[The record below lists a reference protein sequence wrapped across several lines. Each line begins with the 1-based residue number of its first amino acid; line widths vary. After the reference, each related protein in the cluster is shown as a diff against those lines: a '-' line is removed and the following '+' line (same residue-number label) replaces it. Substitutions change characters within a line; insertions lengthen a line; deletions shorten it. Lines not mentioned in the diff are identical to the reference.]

1 MEPYSASNRATSN
14 EADMELGRSSQHR
27 EPDPA
32 RETPAQPPKAEAPR
46 FWVVP
51 SGSGGDPAEAP
62 GTLSR
67 DDVPD
72 VALIAALAA
81 GEVEALGALY
91 DRHARIVFA
100 LLLRI
105 FSDRDAAEEIL
116 QEVFLRAWQHAH
128 AFDDSRGTVR
138 SWLYGIAHNLALN
151 ELRRRRRR
159 PQPQPRP
166 ASADAEDDDYREQIA
181 ADSDPAVD
189 AWCAVRDAELAQAL
203 DLLPPSQR
211 AVLLLYGEGFSQSEI
226 AAKLGEPLGT
236 VKSRMR
242 RALGHLRETLS
253 ALGGEDGWRRD

>member
-1 MEPYSASNRATSN
+1 
-14 EADMELGRSSQHR
+14 MELDRSSQR
-27 EPDPA
+27 GEPDTA
-32 RETPAQPPKAEAPR
+32 GETPAQPPMAEAPR

-51 SGSGGDPAEAP
+51 RDRDGDQAAVP
-62 GTLSR
+62 GALSH

-100 LLLRI
+100 LLVRI
-105 FSDRDAAEEIL
+105 TGDHDGAEEIL
-116 QEVFLRAWQHAH
+116 QEVFLRAWQHAP

-159 PQPQPRP
+159 PQLQPRP
-166 ASADAEDDDYREQIA
+166 ASADPDGDDYAGNVA
-181 ADSDPAVD
+181 AGSDPAAD
-189 AWCAVRDAELAQAL
+189 AWCAVRDAELAHAL
-203 DLLPPSQR
+203 DQLPPSQR

-226 AAKLGEPLGT
+226 AEKLGEPLGT

-253 ALGGEDGWRRD
+253 VFGDDGWRSD

>member
-1 MEPYSASNRATSN
+1 
-14 EADMELGRSSQHR
+14 MELGKPSQHR

-32 RETPAQPPKAEAPR
+32 GETPAPPAKAEAPR

-51 SGSGGDPAEAP
+51 PGSGGDPAEAP

-203 DLLPPSQR
+203 DQLPLSQR
-211 AVLLLYGEGFSQSEI
+211 VVLLLYGEGFSQSEI

>member
-1 MEPYSASNRATSN
+1 
-14 EADMELGRSSQHR
+14 MELGKPSQHR
-27 EPDPA
+27 QSDPA
-32 RETPAQPPKAEAPR
+32 SETPAQPAKAEAPR

-51 SGSGGDPAEAP
+51 PDSGGDPAEEP

-72 VALIAALAA
+72 IALIAALTA

-91 DRHARIVFA
+91 DRHARFVFA

-105 FSDRDAAEEIL
+105 AGDRDAAEEIL

-128 AFDDSRGTVR
+128 DFDDSRGTVR

-159 PQPQPRP
+159 PQPQLRP
-166 ASADAEDDDYREQIA
+166 ASADPEGDDYEGQIA

-203 DLLPPSQR
+203 DQLPLSQR
-211 AVLLLYGEGFSQSEI
+211 TVLLLYGEGFSQSEI

-242 RALGHLRETLS
+242 RALCLLREALPTLGID
-253 ALGGEDGWRRD
+253 AGWRGD